1 MRRLLKFIGWA
12 IGGLVLLIGLT
23 GMAAYIFATSDFV
36 RAQIE
41 NHANAVS
48 GRKTKIARLSVDWG
62 WTPHVHLD
70 DVELSNTDWGKADHM
85 FKAQEIEFDIRLWPL
100 LHGDIVLP
108 RLMLRKPELFLERNA
123 QDESNWSPNE
133 SPVAN
138 TAVKQV
144 QPQHRHQ
151 TPLIGRLEIIDG
163 QVGYIDQKRKLD
175 LSGAVSTATGQAGA
189 EPEARLSLKGRLE
202 GQPLTLQFV
211 GGSALMLR
219 ETDKPYPVDLEV
231 AYGDTKL
238 TVRGTIQD
246 PFQYTG
252 ADLQLSL
259 AGPDLSEIFPLV
271 GIPGPPTPPYRISG
285 KLQREQDI
293 WRVTNVVWH
302 AGESDLSGDVAI
314 DQRGKPSHLMAHLF
328 SQHLAFADLAPLVGA
343 TPGKTGNVSRQQ
355 AQTEARLETRGE
367 LFPNVPLHVERLR
380 AMNMDVSLDA
390 KQVVAPSYL
399 PVQSLMTR
407 VQVANGRATVRPL
420 NMGFGGG
427 KVTGELSID
436 AATPGPTS
444 RVNLRF
450 DGVELAAFFR
460 GSRFFDTTDGR
471 LSGRVVLAGTGR
483 SLAQVMDSA
492 DGDVVTTMAGGSVS
506 GLLVSVADLQIA
518 SALVLYVTGDNRIP
532 IRCAIGRLKFQHG
545 PVVFDKTLMDTE
557 KSVLHLDGEVA
568 LQTQE
573 LQIKISADPKQ
584 FDLLDLHSPVIIAGK
599 IRSPSIS
606 IGRKIPIP
614 TPDFGGAKDADCNEL
629 TRELWAAKPG

>member
-436 AATPGPTS
+436 AANPGPTS

-532 IRCAIGRLKFQHG
+532 IRCAIGRLKFEHG

-606 IGRKIPIP
+606 LGRKIPIP

>member
-1 MRRLLKFIGWA
+1 MLKFIGWA

-532 IRCAIGRLKFQHG
+532 IRCAIGRLKFEHG

-606 IGRKIPIP
+606 LGRKIPIP